1 MSPAVTSD
9 ATMTFDERYR
19 AIDSRDTR
27 FDGQFVTAVRST
39 GIYCR
44 PSCPART
51 PKPSNVT
58 FYPTSAAAHEAG
70 YRACKRCLPEAAPGS
85 PQWNL
90 RGDTAGRA
98 MRLIADGVVER
109 EGVPGLAR
117 RLGYSPRHLTRLLTA
132 ELGAGP
138 LALSRAHRAQTARML
153 LVGTDLPA
161 ADVAFSAGF
170 ASVRQFNDTVREVF
184 GMPPLELRA
193 RRRGMR
199 GAAAVVPG
207 TIDLVLPHR
216 GPLDADGLFAWM
228 AARAVAGAEVATATT
243 FARTLRLPHGP
254 AWFELRLD
262 PAGRVR
268 LHTRLTHLA
277 DLSTL
282 VTRARRLFDLDA
294 DPYAVDD
301 ALAWHP
307 ELAPL
312 LAALPGIR
320 VPGAADPHE
329 MLIRAMVGQQIT
341 VAAARTALTQLTAE
355 LGDDVDGFE
364 GTTKLFPTM
373 AAIAERGHE
382 VLRGPAARIR
392 AITGAA
398 AALADGSLTLTPGD
412 DAVEQRRALLAMPG
426 IGPWTADYVR
436 MRVLGDPDVFLP
448 GDVAVRAGAATA
460 GLPADP
466 GPLTAWA
473 ARTAPWR
480 SYLTAHL
487 WRAVPQR
494 RSAELHGSRATRP
507 RHAEEPGSS
516 RLIRGVLQSPSKETL
531 VTTATIQTLDTPD
544 GPFTLLVD
552 DAGRVLASGW
562 TADTDRI
569 LGRLRAADR
578 PSTVTAGETD
588 AAAAV
593 AAYYAGDL
601 AAIDGVPVAQQG
613 TAMQLAGWAVLRRIE
628 PGRPLTYAE
637 FAAEL
642 GSANAVRAAASI
654 CARNAPALF
663 VPCHRVLRTGG
674 ALGGFAWGL
683 DVKRRLLDRE
693 AGVLALVG

>member
-1 MSPAVTSD
+1 MSLA
-9 ATMTFDERYR
+9 MTFDERYR
-19 AIDSRDTR
+19 AIDSRDAR

-51 PKPSNVT
+51 PKASNVT

-161 ADVAFSAGF
+161 SDVAFSAGF

-193 RRRGMR
+193 RRR
-199 GAAAVVPG
+199 VVAGGGPASG
-207 TIDLVLPHR
+207 VESHARPEGSAPITAIDLVLPHR

-228 AARAVAGAEVATATT
+228 AARAVSGAESATAST

-262 PAGRVR
+262 RGEGGGSGRVR
-268 LHTRLTHLA
+268 LRARLTQLA

-294 DPYAVDD
+294 DPVAIDD
-301 ALAWHP
+301 ALSRHP
-307 ELAPL
+307 ELEPL
-312 LAALPGIR
+312 VARLPGIR

-341 VAAARTALTQLTAE
+341 VAAATTALTALTAE
-355 LGDDVDGFE
+355 LGELVPVLAHAEPLPDAAS
-364 GTTKLFPTM
+364 TPPRLFPTM

-382 VLRGPAARIR
+382 VLRGPAARI
-392 AITGAA
+392 AAVTGAA
-398 AALADGSLTLTPGD
+398 SALADGSLTLTPGD
-412 DAVEQRRALLAMPG
+412 DAAEQRAALLAMPG

-448 GDVAVRAGAATA
+448 GDVAVRAGAAAA
-460 GLPADP
+460 GLTSEPRA
-466 GPLTAWA
+466 LTGWA

-487 WRAVPQR
+487 WRAVP
-494 RSAELHGSRATRP
+494 TRLP
-507 RHAEEPGSS
+507 
-516 RLIRGVLQSPSKETL
+516 
-531 VTTATIQTLDTPD
+531 
-544 GPFTLLVD
+544 
-552 DAGRVLASGW
+552 AGRR
-562 TADTDRI
+562 T
-569 LGRLRAADR
+569 GR
-578 PSTVTAGETD
+578 
-588 AAAAV
+588 
-593 AAYYAGDL
+593 
-601 AAIDGVPVAQQG
+601 
-613 TAMQLAGWAVLRRIE
+613 
-628 PGRPLTYAE
+628 
-637 FAAEL
+637 
-642 GSANAVRAAASI
+642 VRAD
-654 CARNAPALF
+654 
-663 VPCHRVLRTGG
+663 VPTPEGHLP
-674 ALGGFAWGL
+674 
-683 DVKRRLLDRE
+683 
-693 AGVLALVG
+693 

>member
-1 MSPAVTSD
+1 MSL
-9 ATMTFDERYR
+9 TMTPGARLGAMSFDERYR
-19 AIDSRDTR
+19 AIDSRDAR

-117 RLGYSPRHLTRLLTA
+117 RLGYSPRHLTRLLTT

-161 ADVAFSAGF
+161 ADVAFSSGF
-170 ASVRQFNDTVREVF
+170 ASVRQFNDTIREVF

-193 RRRGMR
+193 RRRLSRPGER
-199 GAAAVVPG
+199 QAAAPAQGAPG
-207 TIDLVLPHR
+207 VTIDLALPHR
-216 GPLDADGLFAWM
+216 GALDAAGLFAWM
-228 AARAVAGAEVATATT
+228 AARAVPGAEAATAST

-254 AWFELRLD
+254 SWFELRLD
-262 PAGRVR
+262 DVGRVR
-268 LHTRLTHLA
+268 LRAAMTNLA

-294 DPYAVDD
+294 DPVAVDES
-301 ALAWHP
+301 LAQHP
-307 ELAPL
+307 QLAPQV
-312 LAALPGIR
+312 AGLPGIR

-341 VAAARTALTQLTAE
+341 VVAARTALTALTAA
-355 LGDDVDGFE
+355 LGEEVPAFAGMLS
-364 GTTKLFPTM
+364 GTPAAAPEAAAADPAGVGAADAPVPVRLFPTM
-373 AAIAERGHE
+373 SAIAERGGE

-398 AALADGSLTLTPGD
+398 AALADGTLTLTPGD
-412 DAVEQRRALLAMPG
+412 DAVEQRAALLAMPG

-436 MRVLGDPDVFLP
+436 MRVLADPDVFLP
-448 GDVAVRAGAATA
+448 GDVAVRAGAAA
-460 GLPADP
+460 LGLPAEPRALDD
-466 GPLTAWA
+466 WA

-487 WRAVPQR
+487 WNAVPP
-494 RSAELHGSRATRP
+494 RAPATARAARP
-507 RHAEEPGSS
+507 LREARADASVPSTP
-516 RLIRGVLQSPSKETL
+516 SPST
-531 VTTATIQTLDTPD
+531 
-544 GPFTLLVD
+544 
-552 DAGRVLASGW
+552 
-562 TADTDRI
+562 
-569 LGRLRAADR
+569 
-578 PSTVTAGETD
+578 
-588 AAAAV
+588 
-593 AAYYAGDL
+593 
-601 AAIDGVPVAQQG
+601 
-613 TAMQLAGWAVLRRIE
+613 
-628 PGRPLTYAE
+628 
-637 FAAEL
+637 
-642 GSANAVRAAASI
+642 
-654 CARNAPALF
+654 
-663 VPCHRVLRTGG
+663 TGG
-674 ALGGFAWGL
+674 LS
-683 DVKRRLLDRE
+683 
-693 AGVLALVG
+693 

>member
-1 MSPAVTSD
+1 MSLA
-9 ATMTFDERYR
+9 MTFDERYR

-51 PKPSNVT
+51 PKPANVT

-117 RLGYSPRHLTRLLTA
+117 RLGYSPRHLTRLLSA

-170 ASVRQFNDTVREVF
+170 ASVRQFNETVREVF
-184 GMPPLELRA
+184 GMTPLELRA
-193 RRRGMR
+193 RRRAASAPAAGDL
-199 GAAAVVPG
+199 GA
-207 TIDLVLPHR
+207 IDLALPHR
-216 GPLDADGLFAWM
+216 GPLDDAGLFAWM
-228 AARAVAGAEVATATT
+228 AARAVEGAEVATPTS
-243 FARTLRLPHGP
+243 FARTLRLDGGP
-254 AWFELRLD
+254 AWFELRVD
-262 PAGRVR
+262 GSGRVR
-268 LHTRLTHLA
+268 LRARLAHLR

-294 DPYAVDD
+294 DPLAIDE
-301 ALAWHP
+301 ALSRQP

-312 LAALPGIR
+312 VAAVPGIR

-341 VAAARTALTQLTAE
+341 VVAARTALSALTAA
-355 LGDDVDGFE
+355 LGEPVEAHE
-364 GTTKLFPTM
+364 GTTRLFPSM
-373 AAIAERGHE
+373 AAIAEHGAE

-392 AITGAA
+392 SIVGAA

-412 DAVEQRRALLAMPG
+412 DGGAQREALLAMPG

-448 GDVAVRAGAATA
+448 GDVAVRSGAAAA
-460 GLPADP
+460 GIPSDP
-466 GPLTAWA
+466 RALTDWA

-480 SYLTAHL
+480 SYFTAHL
-487 WRAVPQR
+487 WRAAAPK
-494 RSAELHGSRATRP
+494 RSAELHGSRAPRPRRTPEPRSTRP
-507 RHAEEPGSS
+507 NG
-516 RLIRGVLQSPSKETL
+516 GVLQIPSEET
-531 VTTATIQTLDTPD
+531 P
-544 GPFTLLVD
+544 
-552 DAGRVLASGW
+552 
-562 TADTDRI
+562 
-569 LGRLRAADR
+569 
-578 PSTVTAGETD
+578 
-588 AAAAV
+588 
-593 AAYYAGDL
+593 
-601 AAIDGVPVAQQG
+601 
-613 TAMQLAGWAVLRRIE
+613 
-628 PGRPLTYAE
+628 
-637 FAAEL
+637 
-642 GSANAVRAAASI
+642 
-654 CARNAPALF
+654 
-663 VPCHRVLRTGG
+663 
-674 ALGGFAWGL
+674 
-683 DVKRRLLDRE
+683 
-693 AGVLALVG
+693 

>member
-1 MSPAVTSD
+1 MSSPA
-9 ATMTFDERYR
+9 MTFDERYR
-19 AIDSRDTR
+19 AIDSRDMR

-70 YRACKRCLPEAAPGS
+70 FRACKRCLPEAAPGS

-117 RLGYSPRHLTRLLTA
+117 RLGYSTRHLTRLLTA

-161 ADVAFSAGF
+161 ADVAFSSGF

-184 GMPPLELRA
+184 GMSPLELRA
-193 RRRGMR
+193 RRRVVSGSR
-199 GAAAVVPG
+199 PLPGPGA
-207 TIDLVLPHR
+207 IDLVLPHR
-216 GPLDADGLFAWM
+216 GPLDAAGLFDWM
-228 AARAVAGAEVATATT
+228 SARAVDGAEVATPTT
-243 FARTLRLPHGP
+243 FARTLRLPGGP
-254 AWFELRLD
+254 AWFELRVD
-262 PAGRVR
+262 EAGRMR
-268 LHTRLTHLA
+268 LRARLTHLG

-294 DPYAVDD
+294 DPIAVDE
-301 ALAWHP
+301 ALSQHP

-312 LAALPGIR
+312 VAALPGIR

-341 VAAARTALTQLTAE
+341 VVAARTALSALTTA
-355 LGDDVDGFE
+355 LGERVDGFD
-364 GTTKLFPTM
+364 GSTRLFPTM
-373 AAIAERGHE
+373 AAIAEHGAE

-392 AITGAA
+392 SIVGAA
-398 AALADGSLTLTPGD
+398 AALADGSLVLTTGD
-412 DAVEQRRALLAMPG
+412 DAAEQRAALLAMPG

-448 GDVAVRAGAATA
+448 GDVAVRSGAAAT

-466 GPLTAWA
+466 KPLTEWV
-473 ARTAPWR
+473 ARAAPWR

-487 WRAVPQR
+487 WRAVPPKPARAR
-494 RSAELHGSRATRP
+494 RG
-507 RHAEEPGSS
+507 
-516 RLIRGVLQSPSKETL
+516 
-531 VTTATIQTLDTPD
+531 
-544 GPFTLLVD
+544 
-552 DAGRVLASGW
+552 
-562 TADTDRI
+562 
-569 LGRLRAADR
+569 
-578 PSTVTAGETD
+578 
-588 AAAAV
+588 
-593 AAYYAGDL
+593 
-601 AAIDGVPVAQQG
+601 
-613 TAMQLAGWAVLRRIE
+613 
-628 PGRPLTYAE
+628 
-637 FAAEL
+637 
-642 GSANAVRAAASI
+642 AASDLQK
-654 CARNAPALF
+654 AASA
-663 VPCHRVLRTGG
+663 
-674 ALGGFAWGL
+674 
-683 DVKRRLLDRE
+683 
-693 AGVLALVG
+693 